1 VSGGKPP
8 HNLERN
14 EMKLTYK
21 KIKEICLEDA
31 EALNVHHGPS
41 GSIKDK
47 VDSVI
52 RCAME
57 CSDVE
62 RDELTENQIRTSRGS
77 L

>member
-1 VSGGKPP
+1 VLRK
-8 HNLERN
+8 LESN
-14 EMKLTYK
+14 DMKLTYK

-57 CSDVE
+57 CNDVE
-62 RDELTENQIRTSRGS
+62 RDELTENQIRRSRGS

>member
-1 VSGGKPP
+1 
-8 HNLERN
+8 
-14 EMKLTYK
+14 MKLAYK
-21 KIKEICLEDA
+21 KIKEICLEDE

-57 CSDVE
+57 CNDVE
-62 RDELTENQIRTSRGS
+62 RDELTESHIRTARGS

>member
-1 VSGGKPP
+1 MCVLRK
-8 HNLERN
+8 LERN

-52 RCAME
+52 RIAME
-57 CSDVE
+57 CNDVD
-62 RDELTENQIRTSRGS
+62 RDELTENQIRRSRGS

>member
-1 VSGGKPP
+1 MCVLRK
-8 HNLERN
+8 LERN

-31 EALNVHHGPS
+31 EALNVHHGPY

-47 VDSVI
+47 IDSVI
-52 RCAME
+52 RCAIE
-57 CSDVE
+57 CNDVD